1 MNQGK
6 KKWNVTPYFY
16 LIPSL
21 LVFGVFL
28 FYPFFKTVYLSLYK
42 TNKMGQAKLFVGLG
56 NYKELLSSPSFLN
69 SLKVTLIFVLI
80 VVVGSMFLGLVAAV
94 LCNKAFPGIRFFST
108 AYALPMAIAS
118 SSAAMIFQIMLHPSV
133 GIVNKLLG
141 LNINWLNDPKT
152 ALYCVAILTAWLNSG
167 INFLYFSA
175 GLGNIDETI
184 YERASVDGASGIQQF
199 FSLTLPG
206 LSPIMF
212 YTLVVNIIQAF
223 QSFGQIK
230 ILTEG
235 GPNESTNV
243 IVYSIYRDAFF
254 NYRFRKCSG
263 SIRYFVYYY
272 YAHHSGDVPYGE
284 ERSYLLMTD
293 TKNMVL
299 EGFRENT
306 MTKEQLLALKTQMNA
321 KALAKRRTR
330 TGIRLAANFVMAFVI
345 LLPLLYALS
354 IAFMPSG
361 ELFTMELN
369 LLAKESNTQQFSRC
383 SGKCTAASVYFK
395 LFYYGRMHYHWT
407 DYYMFTFCFCIF
419 FFGI

>member
-175 GLGNIDETI
+175 GLGNIDDTI

-254 NYRFRKCSG
+254 NYRFG
-263 SIRYFVYYY
+263 S
-272 YAHHSGDVPYGE
+272 
-284 ERSYLLMTD
+284 
-293 TKNMVL
+293 
-299 EGFRENT
+299 
-306 MTKEQLLALKTQMNA
+306 
-321 KALAKRRTR
+321 
-330 TGIRLAANFVMAFVI
+330 AAAQSVI
-345 LLPLLYALS
+345 LFIIIMLITLVM
-354 IAFMPSG
+354 FR
-361 ELFTMELN
+361 MEKKVQLIN
-369 LLAKESNTQQFSRC
+369 VNR
-383 SGKCTAASVYFK
+383 
-395 LFYYGRMHYHWT
+395 
-407 DYYMFTFCFCIF
+407 
-419 FFGI
+419 

>member
-1 MNQGK
+1 M
-6 KKWNVTPYFY
+6 
-16 LIPSL
+16 
-21 LVFGVFL
+21 
-28 FYPFFKTVYLSLYK
+28 
-42 TNKMGQAKLFVGLG
+42 GLG

-175 GLGNIDETI
+175 GLGNIDDTI

-212 YTLVVNIIQAF
+212 LYPGCKYYSGI
-223 QSFGQIK
+223 QSFD
-230 ILTEG
+230 
-235 GPNESTNV
+235 S
-243 IVYSIYRDAFF
+243 
-254 NYRFRKCSG
+254 
-263 SIRYFVYYY
+263 
-272 YAHHSGDVPYGE
+272 
-284 ERSYLLMTD
+284 
-293 TKNMVL
+293 
-299 EGFRENT
+299 
-306 MTKEQLLALKTQMNA
+306 
-321 KALAKRRTR
+321 
-330 TGIRLAANFVMAFVI
+330 
-345 LLPLLYALS
+345 
-354 IAFMPSG
+354 
-361 ELFTMELN
+361 
-369 LLAKESNTQQFSRC
+369 
-383 SGKCTAASVYFK
+383 
-395 LFYYGRMHYHWT
+395 
-407 DYYMFTFCFCIF
+407 
-419 FFGI
+419 

>member
-1 MNQGK
+1 MNTGK
-6 KKWNVTPYFY
+6 KKKINLAPYGY
-16 LIPSL
+16 LLPCMA
-21 LVFGVFL
+21 VFAVFL
-28 FYPFFKTVYLSLYK
+28 FYPFFKTIYLSLYK
-42 TNKMGQAKLFVGLG
+42 TNKMGEAKLFVGLG
-56 NYKELLSSPSFLN
+56 NYTELLSSASLRN
-69 SLKVTLIFVLI
+69 SLKVTLIFVVI
-80 VVVGSMFLGLVAAV
+80 VVLGSMLLGLIAAV

-141 LNINWLNDPKT
+141 LDINWLNDPKT

-184 YERASVDGASGIQQF
+184 YERASVDGASGVQQF
-199 FSLTLPG
+199 FTLTLPG

-254 NYRFRKCSG
+254 NYRFG
-263 SIRYFVYYY
+263 S
-272 YAHHSGDVPYGE
+272 
-284 ERSYLLMTD
+284 
-293 TKNMVL
+293 
-299 EGFRENT
+299 
-306 MTKEQLLALKTQMNA
+306 
-321 KALAKRRTR
+321 
-330 TGIRLAANFVMAFVI
+330 AAAQSVI
-345 LLPLLYALS
+345 LFFIVMLITL
-354 IAFMPSG
+354 
-361 ELFTMELN
+361 
-369 LLAKESNTQQFSRC
+369 
-383 SGKCTAASVYFK
+383 V
-395 LFYYGRMHYHWT
+395 
-407 DYYMFTFCFCIF
+407 MFRIEKK
-419 FFGI
+419 GVKYS